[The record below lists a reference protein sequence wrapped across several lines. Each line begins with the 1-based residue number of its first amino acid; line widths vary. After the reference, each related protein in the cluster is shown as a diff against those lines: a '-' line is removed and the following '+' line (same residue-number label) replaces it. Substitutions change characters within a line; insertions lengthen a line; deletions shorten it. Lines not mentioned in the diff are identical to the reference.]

1 MFRNYKALLRR
12 NFPARTHDLNYE
24 LIKYGLP
31 GSNPTLKCLPD
42 KPLSDEVEL
51 KCVYIINTAEYILDV
66 VPQIQ
71 AQIEDKID
79 QEYLDSVE
87 LSQHV
92 SEQFQE
98 LIKSCVNSLV
108 VSLCARNDQIYQK
121 HLNKI
126 NWKDFETT
134 GAIET
139 MQYMVEVAQELK
151 NRVALIKKELN
162 PVYFNLVANKLVQAI
177 PSNFLLNVYKI
188 KKVVSAQA
196 SSQFLYDAQNELK
209 NLLLS
214 LPQVSVSAAN

>member
-1 MFRNYKALLRR
+1 M
-12 NFPARTHDLNYE
+12 
-24 LIKYGLP
+24 
-31 GSNPTLKCLPD
+31 
-42 KPLSDEVEL
+42 
-51 KCVYIINTAEYILDV
+51 
-66 VPQIQ
+66 
-71 AQIEDKID
+71 
-79 QEYLDSVE
+79 
-87 LSQHV
+87 
-92 SEQFQE
+92 
-98 LIKSCVNSLV
+98 

-134 GAIET
+134 GAIEA

-214 LPQVSVSAAN
+214 LP

>member
-1 MFRNYKALLRR
+1 MDLTTSFKNVFRNYKALLRR

-92 SEQFQE
+92 SEQF
-98 LIKSCVNSLV
+98 
-108 VSLCARNDQIYQK
+108 
-121 HLNKI
+121 
-126 NWKDFETT
+126 
-134 GAIET
+134 
-139 MQYMVEVAQELK
+139 
-151 NRVALIKKELN
+151 
-162 PVYFNLVANKLVQAI
+162 
-177 PSNFLLNVYKI
+177 
-188 KKVVSAQA
+188 
-196 SSQFLYDAQNELK
+196 
-209 NLLLS
+209 
-214 LPQVSVSAAN
+214 